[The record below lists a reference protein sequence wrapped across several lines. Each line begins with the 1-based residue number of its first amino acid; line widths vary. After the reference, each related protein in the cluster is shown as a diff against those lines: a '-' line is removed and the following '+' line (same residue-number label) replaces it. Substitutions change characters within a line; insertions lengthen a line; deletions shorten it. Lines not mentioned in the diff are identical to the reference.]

1 LSAADRSAR
10 ILGEHNNM
18 TRSQVAEEV
27 DHRRGSLAEYL
38 SDVMAKGTSIRA
50 VVPKGASS
58 NSESIQAV
66 ILAGGHNVNQD
77 LISQGYGQYREDLGG
92 SESRAMHSILGR
104 TAGSIAEGLAF
115 QGDSRPLRPG
125 VFILKDTKTLARTRR
140 RVPGSNSFP
149 APEPSPQALRP
160 VRSSL
165 RFRRRERGLDPPRR
179 SSVFGD
185 ENNLELTLLRAL
197 SALAEN

>member
-1 LSAADRSAR
+1 MSAR

-27 DHRRGSLAEYL
+27 DRRRGSLAEYL

-58 NSESIQAV
+58 NSESIQVV

-92 SESRAMHSILGR
+92 AESRGMHSILGR

-140 RVPGSNSFP
+140 RVPGSNSFL
-149 APEPSPQALRP
+149 APEQPSLQALRP

-165 RFRRRERGLDPPRR
+165 RFGDRERGLEPPRR
-179 SSVFGD
+179 SSVLGD
-185 ENNLELTLLRAL
+185 ENNLELTLLRAPG
-197 SALAEN
+197 ALAEN